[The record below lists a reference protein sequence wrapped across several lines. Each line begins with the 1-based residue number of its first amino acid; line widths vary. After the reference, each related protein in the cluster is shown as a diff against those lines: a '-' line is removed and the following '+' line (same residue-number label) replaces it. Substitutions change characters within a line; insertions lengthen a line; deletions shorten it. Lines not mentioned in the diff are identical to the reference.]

1 MKFNKIDI
9 YNYCIILIA
18 TFPLLGLKKS
28 SVAIIIFAVLSIII
42 FATDKNKRTFTK
54 KDSLNLFV
62 LTSFYLGFLISFIFS
77 QDKASFVKTLVQNLS
92 FLIFPLFLILNQK
105 FVLKTTLNKTLNV
118 FILSNVAIALYIW
131 CIIFCKGVAA
141 VFKQNTYYNPIIRN
155 LFNHISEIHLPYL
168 GLFFV
173 FSSLILVNKIFENPK
188 NKIFINVIRTI
199 GIAVLMISVIAFAAR
214 VAVSLFIIAVVLI
227 AFKNISNLKR
237 KLIFISMFLIATFAL
252 LSSPPFKNRIKE
264 LTNTKLILPT
274 MGQPSEEVNFR
285 YGIYSCVYEI
295 LKDNW
300 LLGVGVENVQDK
312 LNSCYGKYTY
322 QNFDDFKNTT
332 YNSHNQYLDIILKYG
347 IFGLVL
353 FFIFLLWGI
362 KNNDFNYQIFIF
374 LTLMSLISE
383 NIFDRQ
389 VGIVF
394 FNLLN
399 SLFFISMVK
408 KSKLYI

>member
-1 MKFNKIDI
+1 M
-9 YNYCIILIA
+9 A
-18 TFPLLGLKKS
+18 
-28 SVAIIIFAVLSIII
+28 
-42 FATDKNKRTFTK
+42 
-54 KDSLNLFV
+54 
-62 LTSFYLGFLISFIFS
+62 
-77 QDKASFVKTLVQNLS
+77 
-92 FLIFPLFLILNQK
+92 
-105 FVLKTTLNKTLNV
+105 
-118 FILSNVAIALYIW
+118 
-131 CIIFCKGVAA
+131 
-141 VFKQNTYYNPIIRN
+141 
-155 LFNHISEIHLPYL
+155 
-168 GLFFV
+168 
-173 FSSLILVNKIFENPK
+173 
-188 NKIFINVIRTI
+188 
-199 GIAVLMISVIAFAAR
+199 
-214 VAVSLFIIAVVLI
+214 
-227 AFKNISNLKR
+227 
-237 KLIFISMFLIATFAL
+237 
-252 LSSPPFKNRIKE
+252 
-264 LTNTKLILPT
+264 
-274 MGQPSEEVNFR
+274 
-285 YGIYSCVYEI
+285 YEI